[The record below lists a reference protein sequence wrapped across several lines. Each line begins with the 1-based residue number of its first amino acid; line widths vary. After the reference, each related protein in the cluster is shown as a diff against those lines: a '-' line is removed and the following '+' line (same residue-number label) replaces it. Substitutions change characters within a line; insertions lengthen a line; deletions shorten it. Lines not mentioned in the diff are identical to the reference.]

1 MIRDIHA
8 FICEM
13 PLRFYLS
20 GGLFSKQESMIAFH
34 VGENEIEAL
43 VSYKKKPIGYEDELH
58 RDADAPPTMSYGQA
72 YKPIVSGRRVSAK
85 LASRYHVPQRCQHL
99 FVVDAPA
106 DEVFLNLFTLEKLRR
121 RTVEEAL
128 ADLRQAAGQILS
140 GWSRND
146 FRWHV
151 LDANLRLSG
160 TPKATSEE
168 LILVVGLSESVCLPL
183 EVWSDGQGAAI
194 VGILP
199 LPVAVLAW
207 CNAVLP
213 TDKKHSIV
221 LVAGETGV
229 VVGIIKGRRLTNL
242 LKVQT
247 IEDALANVRRNA
259 DAFALE
265 DPAMYLWY
273 SKPPAISDDEL
284 TQEGLTIIDQEHLRA
299 TLGAP
304 LVLMQS
310 TGKRTSHDGPIP
322 HLLNWIAKQ

>member
-1 MIRDIHA
+1 MISDIHS
-8 FICEM
+8 FIRGM
-13 PLRFYLS
+13 PLRFYLN
-20 GGLFSKQESMIAFH
+20 GGLFSKQEPMISFH

-43 VSYKKKPIGYEDELH
+43 VSYKRKAIGFENELH
-58 RDADAPPTMSYGQA
+58 RDPDAPPTMSYGQS
-72 YKPIVSGRRVSAK
+72 YQPTVNGRKVSAK
-85 LASRYHVPQRCQHL
+85 LASRYHVPERCQHL

-121 RTVEEAL
+121 RNVEEAL
-128 ADLRQAAGQILS
+128 ADLRQSPGQILS

-146 FRWHV
+146 FRWHI
-151 LDANLRLSG
+151 LDASLRLSG
-160 TPKATSEE
+160 NPKVSSED
-168 LILVVGLSESVCLPL
+168 LILVMGLSENVCLPL
-183 EVWSDGQGAAI
+183 EVWSENQGAAI

-199 LPVAVLAW
+199 SPTAVLAW

-213 TDKKHSIV
+213 TDRKHSII

-229 VVGIIKGRRLTNL
+229 VVGIIKEQKLTNL

-259 DAFALE
+259 EEFALE
-265 DPAMYLWY
+265 NPAMYLWY
-273 SKPPAISDDEL
+273 SKSPAISDDEL

-310 TGKRTSHDGPIP
+310 TGKRTIHDGPIP
-322 HLLNWIAKQ
+322 HLLNWLAKQ